1 MNKTVKNLVS
11 DKIARHMTSVVN
23 GEIKIDRGSV
33 DVKNGR
39 IRLWSLGSVT
49 STINLKDID
58 CTEDE
63 AWDIILHNL
72 NIG

>member
-1 MNKTVKNLVS
+1 MNQTVKNLVS
-11 DKIARHMTSVVN
+11 EKIMRHITSVVN
-23 GEIKIDRGSV
+23 GEVKIDRGSV

-49 STINLKDID
+49 SWIDLKDID

-63 AWDIILHNL
+63 AWDMIIHNL
-72 NIG
+72 NV

>member
-1 MNKTVKNLVS
+1 MNQTIKNLVS
-11 DKIARHMTSVVN
+11 DKITRHMTSVVN

-39 IRLWSLGSVT
+39 LRFWFLGSVT
-49 STINLKDID
+49 STIDLKDVD

-63 AWDIILHNL
+63 ARDMIIHNL
-72 NIG
+72 NV